1 PRKRHL
7 SAVNGDDAV
16 PSSAAT
22 ALKESGNVPVS
33 AQQRQKKTVAGRKR
47 LSQASGN
54 RRQSISVSS
63 ACDANRCLLCW
74 QAPLPEKADLSW
86 LDLRCDSAS
95 SVAAHYKCMLFASAL
110 PQLADPDDEVQPPNS
125 LAGFELTSLEREAR
139 RGQRLRCSHCRRCGA
154 TAGCQEPRCSR
165 GYHLPCAKHAG
176 ALLIHAGSFA
186 LHCPAHWPQKLLETF
201 KERCATVRLQ
211 SREQPEA
218 ALPADNSEPVELSC
232 PVCLEP
238 LLLEAADAY
247 RNVVFGLCC
256 RNCFCHRS
264 CAQAYANSA
273 GSHFIKCPLCANTEK
288 FRDALLDQG
297 IEIPCRDASWEL
309 DENAYAS
316 HRYRPRLCSHPD
328 CPDPEVDHYGVW
340 LLKICYVCGAD
351 ARHVTCA
358 GMKTG
363 RHRYC
368 CQTCTAAIGPAAG
381 SSRSR
386 RPHAGPSSASCGPQI
401 KAMLVSIPTSGRL
414 WRTCLMLLSPV
425 TPE

>member
-1 PRKRHL
+1 
-7 SAVNGDDAV
+7 
-16 PSSAAT
+16 

-33 AQQRQKKTVAGRKR
+33 AQQRKRK
-47 LSQASGN
+47 LLPDASVCHRRREN
-54 RRQSISVSS
+54 RRQSISRLRCQSLSVVGLAGAAAQKRQIS
-63 ACDANRCLLCW
+63 AGLN
-74 QAPLPEKADLSW
+74 
-86 LDLRCDSAS
+86 LRCDSAS

-110 PQLADPDDEVQPPNS
+110 PQLADPDDE
-125 LAGFELTSLEREAR
+125 R
-139 RGQRLRCSHCRRCGA
+139 
-154 TAGCQEPRCSR
+154 
-165 GYHLPCAKHAG
+165 
-176 ALLIHAGSFA
+176 I
-186 LHCPAHWPQKLLETF
+186 WPQKLLETF

-211 SREQPEA
+211 SREQPET

-232 PVCLEP
+232 PVCLES
-238 LLLEAADAY
+238 LFLLEAADAIAMSCS
-247 RNVVFGLCC
+247 VSAVGIVSAT
-256 RNCFCHRS
+256 RS
-264 CAQAYANSA
+264 CAQSLYQVS
-273 GSHFIKCPLCANTEK
+273 LCANTEK

-386 RPHAGPSSASCGPQI
+386 RPHGGPSSASCGPPDQGD
-401 KAMLVSIPTSGRL
+401 VSFDSDVRATMADVLDVVESSD
-414 WRTCLMLLSPV
+414 T
-425 TPE
+425 